1 MDPTSV
7 RRVHEAVGGQWLP
20 GGEPPAAE
28 VLVVSTDSRAIGAG
42 TLFAALPGTRVDGR
56 KFIRE
61 AVARGAVAVLAAPGP
76 PEDVQGLPVLEVPD
90 VLEALER
97 LAAWVRDSSGAE
109 RFAITGTVGKTTVKE
124 FLATLLARRHA
135 VVRAP
140 KSFNNLLGVSL
151 TLLQAR
157 RDTRFIVCETGAS
170 APGELSRLS
179 RLVRPHRA
187 IVTEIGQAH
196 LAGFGD
202 LDGVVRAK
210 SEIFEGL
217 LSGGTAFINE
227 GTAGR
232 DRLAAAAR
240 SAGGRVV
247 LFGWDRGDYRVTA
260 CRRLQGA
267 EAGIGSDRVSEN
279 LPAAGA
285 RRPSGTEEREA
296 TCCSTGFLFQVRD
309 PSGREVELTLPVP
322 GRHNVLNALAAA
334 AAALDTGLA
343 WEEVREGLRS
353 LRLPPLRMDLRRIAG
368 VTVIDDTY
376 NASIRSVQ
384 AALGEAGEI
393 PLPPGGRRFLVLG
406 DLLELGGKSAGI
418 HREIGREVARSGAF
432 AGIISVGA
440 ESRCAA
446 EAASGEGVS
455 ASFRAESLERV
466 EDVAGRLEGLL
477 EPGDLVLFKASRGI
491 ALDRAAEALRRLLGA
506 RQGPTAEAGGKD
518 TEAGRIG
525 ACCSTSII

>member
-7 RRVHEAVGGQWLP
+7 RRVHEAVGGRWLP
-20 GGEPPAAE
+20 GGEPPPAE
-28 VLVVSTDSRAIGAG
+28 ALAVSTDSRAMVAG

-61 AVARGAVAVLAAPGP
+61 AVARGAVAALAAPGSL
-76 PEDVQGLPVLEVPD
+76 EDVQGLPVLEVPD

-97 LAAWVRDSSGAE
+97 LAAWVRDRSGAE

-124 FLATLLARRHA
+124 FLAALLARRHA

-157 RDTRFIVCETGAS
+157 GDTRFIVCETGAS

-227 GTAGR
+227 GTVGR

-267 EAGIGSDRVSEN
+267 EAGILSD
-279 LPAAGA
+279 
-285 RRPSGTEEREA
+285 
-296 TCCSTGFLFQVRD
+296 TGFLFQVRD

-353 LRLPPLRMDLRRIAG
+353 LRLPPLRLDLRRIAG

-477 EPGDLVLFKASRGI
+477 EPGDLVLFKASRGV

-506 RQGPTAEAGGKD
+506 RQGPAAEAGGKD
-518 TEAGRIG
+518 TETGRIG